1 MRKSMKKR
9 TAILVAV
16 ICLCTVSGCG
26 AQPPVVDMNDTNM
39 TQVSETDI
47 TSDEEN
53 MTQMS
58 ETETLD
64 DDKTDVNMTQVSQ
77 NGAGIQEN
85 DAYVYFFGTDC
96 IYVVDKATDDARF
109 LWKSDAFEPGYGMF
123 DGKGIL
129 LGEKIYF
136 LERVAGRLEDSGVY
150 YEMFVLSK
158 MNADGSEIGR
168 AHV

>member
-1 MRKSMKKR
+1 MNWSMYQRMKKR
-9 TAILVAV
+9 IAILASV

-39 TQVSETDI
+39 TQVSETDM

-58 ETETLD
+58 ETQTLD

-85 DAYVYFFGTDC
+85 
-96 IYVVDKATDDARF
+96 IEIPKIKNRKR
-109 LWKSDAFEPGYGMF
+109 KSSEPE
-123 DGKGIL
+123 IT
-129 LGEKIYF
+129 
-136 LERVAGRLEDSGVY
+136 
-150 YEMFVLSK
+150 
-158 MNADGSEIGR
+158 SENTIIEN
-168 AHV
+168 